1 MKPITHK
8 SVLAM
13 AVPIMLANVTQPLL
27 GVVDTAVIGQLPEAH
42 YIGAVSIGALIFS
55 LVYWGFGFL
64 RMGTSGLAA
73 QAWGAGDTPELTA
86 VLARALAIAGA
97 IGVAVVALSPAIAAI
112 SFRLIEASPAIEREA
127 AIYFSIRVWS
137 APFALANYVI
147 LGWLIGIGAMRWAF
161 ATQLFLNLANM
172 ILDALFVLG
181 LGMATAGIAYG
192 TLIAEVASALF
203 GLAVVWRHVR
213 QRDGRALTLAQV
225 FDRERMRRM
234 VFVNTDIM
242 VRSLCLTF
250 AFAWFAAQGAKLGD
264 VTVAANAVLLQLF
277 FMGSYLIDG
286 FANVTEA
293 LVGHAV
299 GARQRDRFGR
309 AVRVSSQWAAATG
322 LAMSLAIALA
332 GPYAIDLMSVNPEVR
347 AAGRAFLP
355 WAALTPLL
363 GAACFQLDGIFIGAT
378 RTREMRNM
386 MVLSLAVFLGL
397 GYGLMPSLGNHGLWA
412 ALCGLFVARGLT
424 LYARLPALER
434 ATFRT

>member
-97 IGVAVVALSPAIAAI
+97 IGVVVVALSPAIAAVA
-112 SFRLIEASPAIEREA
+112 FRLIEASAAIEGEA
-127 AIYFSIRVWS
+127 AVYFAIRVWS

-172 ILDALFVLG
+172 FLDALFVLG

-203 GLAVVWRHVR
+203 GLIVVWRHVR
-213 QRDGRALTLAQV
+213 QRDGQALTLAQV

-250 AFAWFAAQGAKLGD
+250 AFAWFAAQGARLGD

-277 FMGSYLIDG
+277 FIGGYMIDG

-309 AVRVSSQWAAATG
+309 AVRVSSQWAMATG
-322 LAMSLAIALA
+322 LAMSIVIVLA
-332 GPYAIDLMSVNPEVR
+332 GPYAINLMSVNLEVR
-347 AAGRAFLP
+347 AAARVFLP

-386 MVLSLAVFLGL
+386 MVLSLAAFLGL
-397 GYGLMPSLGNHGLWA
+397 GYGLTPSLGNHGLWA

-434 ATFRT
+434 AAFRA